1 MRVVL
6 AAERGR
12 RLESVLGQPAGD
24 RRRPVV
30 EPLEHV
36 PELRLQVEAVEE
48 HEIGLHEVGDVALAR
63 LVEVRVDAGAH
74 QRRDP
79 DAVAADALGGVGHHP
94 RRGDDPERQLGRPC
108 RGVLVDA
115 AAARREGQQE
125 EGERQEF
132 SHA

>member
-6 AAERGR
+6 AAEAGASRT
-12 RLESVLGQPAGD
+12 VLGQPARD

-36 PELRLQVEAVEE
+36 RELRLEVRAVEE
-48 HEIGLHEVGDVALAR
+48 DEVGLDEVGHVALAR

-74 QRRDP
+74 QRLDP
-79 DAVAADALGGVGHHP
+79 DAIAADALGGIRHHP
-94 RRGDDPERQLGRPC
+94 RRGDDPERELGGPR

-125 EGERQEF
+125 DGEHQQT
-132 SHA
+132 